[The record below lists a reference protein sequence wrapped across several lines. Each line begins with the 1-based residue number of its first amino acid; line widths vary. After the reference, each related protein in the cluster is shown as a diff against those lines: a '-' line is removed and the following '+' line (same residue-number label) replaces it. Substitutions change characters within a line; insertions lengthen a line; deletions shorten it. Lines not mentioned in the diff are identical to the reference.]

1 MLTALPAAVT
11 ILPLKEEPFMPDI
24 TEKLKSSIASGV
36 SDQGLLNDAL
46 REITELRKNRD
57 ALEEIL
63 IILARTELP
72 WDDEG
77 LPTEALPHFKER
89 YLNAMH
95 EASELLGLN
104 LRSTITRT
112 EPRT

>member
-1 MLTALPAAVT
+1 MT
-11 ILPLKEEPFMPDI
+11 DI
-24 TEKLKSSIASGV
+24 IDRLKSSVANGEADST
-36 SDQGLLNDAL
+36 LLGEAL
-46 REITELRKNRD
+46 QEITELRKRRD

-72 WDDEG
+72 WDEDG
-77 LPTEALPHFKER
+77 KPTDALPHFKER
-89 YLNAMH
+89 YLKTMH
-95 EASELLGLN
+95 EASEMLGLE

>member
-1 MLTALPAAVT
+1 
-11 ILPLKEEPFMPDI
+11 MPDI
-24 TEKLKSSIASGV
+24 LNRLRLSMEAGTLAEGKILEDAIA
-36 SDQGLLNDAL
+36 
-46 REITELRKNRD
+46 EISELRKKRD

-72 WDDEG
+72 WDEDG
-77 LPTEALPHFKER
+77 KPTDALPHFQER
-89 YLNAMH
+89 YLKAIH
-95 EASELLGLN
+95 EASDLLGLD

>member
-1 MLTALPAAVT
+1 
-11 ILPLKEEPFMPDI
+11 MPDI
-24 TEKLKSSIASGV
+24 IQRLQRSIESDPANTELFTAAIEEIA
-36 SDQGLLNDAL
+36 
-46 REITELRKNRD
+46 ELRKRRD

-72 WDDEG
+72 WDEEG
-77 LPTEALPHFKER
+77 NPTDALPHFKER
-89 YLNAMH
+89 YLHAVH
-95 EASELLGLN
+95 EASDLLGLP

>member
-1 MLTALPAAVT
+1 
-11 ILPLKEEPFMPDI
+11 MPDLI
-24 TEKLKSSIASGV
+24 ERLQSSIASGATD
-36 SDQGLLNDAL
+36 SKLLSDAL
-46 REITELRKNRD
+46 MEISELRNKRD

-72 WDDEG
+72 WDADG
-77 LPTEALPHFKER
+77 NQTEAVPHFKER

-95 EASELLGLN
+95 EASGLLGLD

>member
-1 MLTALPAAVT
+1 MS
-11 ILPLKEEPFMPDI
+11 DI

-36 SDQGLLNDAL
+36 AEAPLLSEALQEIVEL
-46 REITELRKNRD
+46 REKSN

-72 WDDEG
+72 WDEDG
-77 LPTEALPHFKER
+77 NPTEGLPHFKER
-89 YLNAMH
+89 YLNAVH
-95 EASELLGLN
+95 EAGELLGIN

>member
-1 MLTALPAAVT
+1 MPT
-11 ILPLKEEPFMPDI
+11 LKEERFMPDI
-24 TEKLKSSIASGV
+24 TERLRSSIAGGV
-36 SDQGLLNDAL
+36 ADDRVLSDAL
-46 REITELRKNRD
+46 QEIIELRKKRD
-57 ALEEIL
+57 TLEEIL

-72 WDDEG
+72 WDEEG
-77 LPTEALPHFKER
+77 RETDALPHFKER

-95 EASELLGLN
+95 EASGLLGLD